1 MQTFRPRRHH
11 GGRGPRHGAPAPQR
25 ILPQPV
31 AVASPKPPRPAP
43 TPAEMATILA
53 SPFTTLGVQPEL
65 VRAVL
70 EEGYTAPTPVQ
81 AAVIPHVLA
90 GRDVLACAQTGTGK
104 TAAFVLP
111 LLQRLGKEPRR
122 GDGVRVLVLTPT
134 RELAV
139 QIDERVGTYGENLE
153 VRHAVIF
160 GGVSQRPQEAALRA
174 RPEILVATPGR
185 LIDLLRQRVLRLD
198 EVTHLVLDEA
208 DRMLDMGFIR
218 DVRAIIAVVPK
229 DRSTLLFSATMP
241 KEVSGLADALLKD
254 PARVHVAPAV
264 TTAVGIAQ
272 SVVFI
277 AKAEK
282 RALLQRMLEGGQ
294 IGRALVFT
302 RTKHGANRLTEQL
315 AKGGITA
322 LAIHGNKSQGARQ
335 RALDTFKSGGL
346 SVLVATDVASRGIDV
361 DGITHVINYELP
373 MTPESYVHRIGR
385 TGRAGA
391 TGEAISF
398 CDPDERGLLADIER
412 TIRQRLVPHATF
424 SDGRAPRS
432 RAQS

>member
-1 MQTFRPRRHH
+1 
-11 GGRGPRHGAPAPQR
+11 
-25 ILPQPV
+25 
-31 AVASPKPPRPAP
+31 
-43 TPAEMATILA
+43 
-53 SPFTTLGVQPEL
+53 
-65 VRAVL
+65 
-70 EEGYTAPTPVQ
+70 
-81 AAVIPHVLA
+81 
-90 GRDVLACAQTGTGK
+90 
-104 TAAFVLP
+104 
-111 LLQRLGKEPRR
+111 
-122 GDGVRVLVLTPT
+122 
-134 RELAV
+134 
-139 QIDERVGTYGENLE
+139 
-153 VRHAVIF
+153 
-160 GGVSQRPQEAALRA
+160 
-174 RPEILVATPGR
+174 
-185 LIDLLRQRVLRLD
+185 
-198 EVTHLVLDEA
+198 
-208 DRMLDMGFIR
+208 
-218 DVRAIIAVVPK
+218 
-229 DRSTLLFSATMP
+229 
-241 KEVSGLADALLKD
+241 LLKD

-335 RALDTFKSGGL
+335 RALDTFKSGHL

-398 CDPDERGLLADIER
+398 CDPEERGLLADIER

-424 SDGRAPRS
+424 GGDGRAPRS

>member
-1 MQTFRPRRHH
+1 
-11 GGRGPRHGAPAPQR
+11 
-25 ILPQPV
+25 
-31 AVASPKPPRPAP
+31 
-43 TPAEMATILA
+43 
-53 SPFTTLGVQPEL
+53 
-65 VRAVL
+65 
-70 EEGYTAPTPVQ
+70 
-81 AAVIPHVLA
+81 
-90 GRDVLACAQTGTGK
+90 
-104 TAAFVLP
+104 
-111 LLQRLGKEPRR
+111 
-122 GDGVRVLVLTPT
+122 
-134 RELAV
+134 
-139 QIDERVGTYGENLE
+139 
-153 VRHAVIF
+153 
-160 GGVSQRPQEAALRA
+160 
-174 RPEILVATPGR
+174 
-185 LIDLLRQRVLRLD
+185 
-198 EVTHLVLDEA
+198 
-208 DRMLDMGFIR
+208 
-218 DVRAIIAVVPK
+218 
-229 DRSTLLFSATMP
+229 MP

>member
-1 MQTFRPRRHH
+1 
-11 GGRGPRHGAPAPQR
+11 
-25 ILPQPV
+25 
-31 AVASPKPPRPAP
+31 
-43 TPAEMATILA
+43 MATILA